1 MFIDAKVERIQE
13 PEYRSKKIK
22 VESLRR

>member
-1 MFIDAKVERIQE
+1 MFIDAKVARIQE